1 VTPPDAADAAAP
13 PTLEVPRGLVEF
25 ILLGPEDDR
34 RQLQD
39 SPILGDVW
47 LEFGGKP
54 AQRFELLIT
63 PYKDTAAAVVA
74 SVLTGDRAIADGKVV
89 RDRLDGAPAALPEGP
104 APKGDRLPFA
114 NIAFLQGVVAACL
127 TFEEVLR
134 DVVPLTSWWHTGG
147 GKPLKEF
154 AAQAE
159 KIPSTDIA
167 AVLEAARKW
176 FSDAEI
182 KRDDGQVQMPYISTP
197 TRYATLAGLILW
209 AAAERPETGADS
221 TRERIQKVLA
231 RAAAERLTERLQTL
245 LREIGPQ
252 ERPSLVY
259 TISLNRRANHAI
271 ARSVPAVKADAARS
285 LFAVDC
291 SDIVWAVLD
300 SGIAAKHHAFL
311 DKPKDEG
318 GQSRV
323 KRILDFT
330 RIRDIVSLDN
340 LRATTRRTKRVESLL
355 GAKPAMSPADAEESL
370 RRLAQATRDGRA
382 INWELVEPFVEI
394 SPEADPLSNHGT
406 HVAGIIGAN
415 KKTDSSPDAAN
426 GMCPDIRL
434 YDFRVLSRT
443 LGETE
448 FAIIAAM
455 QFIRYI
461 NERNSYITIHGAN
474 LSLSIPHDVRNYACG
489 RTPICNECERLVNS
503 GVVVVAAAGNRG
515 YQNFETKDGL
525 YESYAAFSVTDPGNA
540 DGVITVGA
548 THRYWPHTYGVSF
561 FSSRG
566 PTGDGR
572 LKPDLV
578 APGERIRA
586 PFPNDTWG
594 DLDGTSM
601 AAPHVSGAAALLLA
615 RYSELVGQPRRIKSI
630 LCDSAT
636 DLGRERTFQGRGMLD
651 VLRAFQSI

>member
-1 VTPPDAADAAAP
+1 MSPDAASPALHP
-13 PTLEVPRGLVEF
+13 SLEIPRVLVEI

-47 LEFGGKP
+47 LEFGRKP
-54 AQRFELLIT
+54 ADRFELLIT

-74 SVLTGDRAIADGKVV
+74 SVLTGDRQIVDGKVADDRWLVEARTTAPPGEPV
-89 RDRLDGAPAALPEGP
+89 RQT
-104 APKGDRLPFA
+104 DRLPLA
-114 NIAFLQGVVAACL
+114 NVAFLQGVVAACL

-147 GKPLKEF
+147 GRPLQEF
-154 AAQAE
+154 AAQPTT
-159 KIPSTDIA
+159 IPSADIA
-167 AVLEAARKW
+167 EVLEAARQW
-176 FSDAEI
+176 FSEAEER
-182 KRDDGQVQMPYISTP
+182 RDEGQVRMRYIATP
-197 TRYATLAGLILW
+197 TRYATLGGLILW
-209 AAAERPETGADS
+209 AAGEAPETGADS
-221 TRERIQKVLA
+221 TRERIQKVLK
-231 RAAAERLTERLQTL
+231 RAAAEQLTDRLQKL
-245 LREIGPQ
+245 LVQIGPQ
-252 ERPSLVY
+252 QRPSLVY

-271 ARSVPAVKADAARS
+271 TRSVPAVKADAARS
-285 LFAVDC
+285 LFAVNC
-291 SDIVWAVLD
+291 SDIVWAVID
-300 SGIAAKHHAFL
+300 SGIASDHPAFL
-311 DKPKDEG
+311 DKMG

-330 RIRDIVSLDN
+330 RIRDIVSIDN
-340 LRATTRRTKRVESLL
+340 LRATSRRTERAARLRAANPGS
-355 GAKPAMSPADAEESL
+355 AMSQTDAEDSL
-370 RRLAQATRDGRA
+370 RRLAQAAKDGRS

-394 SPEADPLSNHGT
+394 SPKASPLSNHGT

-415 KKTDSSPDAAN
+415 KNTDPSADAAN
-426 GMCPDIRL
+426 GMCPDINL

-461 NERNSYITIHGAN
+461 NDRNSFITIHGAN

-586 PFPNDTWG
+586 PFPHGAWG

-651 VLRAFQSI
+651 VLRALQSI